1 MFDDQVKRCGTQ
13 TTMAAPNTVFTLQVS
28 ISEDDTL
35 IVDLDVEE
43 EIHVDDLIE
52 LLVETVNYLDQS

>member
-1 MFDDQVKRCGTQ
+1 VKRCGTQ

-52 LLVETVNYLDQS
+52 LLVETVNYLEQS